1 MQWTAYGA
9 QKVQRVHDGCIND
22 AGDTGPANKVPVK
35 NDGQYSTTKAQ
46 NGRKVDRGGKLEVG
60 TLDDA

>member
-1 MQWTAYGA
+1 MKPVT
-9 QKVQRVHDGCIND
+9 I
-22 AGDTGPANKVPVK
+22 GPANKVPVK

-46 NGRKVDRGGKLEVG
+46 NGRKVDRGGKLEMG